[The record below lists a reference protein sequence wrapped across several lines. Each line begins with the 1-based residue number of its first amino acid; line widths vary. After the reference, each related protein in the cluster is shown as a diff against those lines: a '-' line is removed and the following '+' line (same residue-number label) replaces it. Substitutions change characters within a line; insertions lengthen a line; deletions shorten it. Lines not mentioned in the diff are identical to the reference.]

1 MTTLAPVFLSASV
14 PDPKRDPRYYVR
26 ADVTAIREAV
36 VALARTVLP
45 QSDLVFG
52 GHPAISPLIARVAR
66 DLDLFKRVVIYQSEA
81 YRDVIPPDSLAFD
94 RLVWTKPHHDKKA
107 SLEEMRQQMLSGR
120 TFRAGIFIGGM
131 EGVEE
136 EWKLFR
142 ERHQHAPAYPIASTG
157 GAALILFERERRDV
171 DERFANDLSREWV
184 YGALFP
190 RLLARPDSTESR

>member
-14 PDPKRDPRYYVR
+14 PDPKRHPKYYES

-66 DLDLFKRVVIYQSEA
+66 DLDLFKRVIIYQSEEF
-81 YRDVIPPDSLAFD
+81 RDVIPKDSLAFE
-94 RLVWTKPHHDKKA
+94 RLVWTDKRGDRNK
-107 SLEEMRQQMLSGR
+107 SLELMREQMLSEHKY
-120 TFRAGIFIGGM
+120 RAGIFIGGM
-131 EGVEE
+131 EGVED

-142 ERHQHAPAYPIASTG
+142 TRHSNAPVYPIASTG
-157 GAALILFERERRDV
+157 GAALILFERERRHLD
-171 DERFANDLSREWV
+171 DRFAQDLSREWV
-184 YGALFP
+184 YGALFR
-190 RLLARPDSTESR
+190 RLLDPVTQ

>member
-1 MTTLAPVFLSASV
+1 MTTLPPVFLSASV
-14 PDPKRDPRYYVR
+14 PDPKRNPKYYER

-45 QSDLVFG
+45 QSELVFG

-66 DLDLFKRVVIYQSEA
+66 DLDLFKRVIIYQSEEF
-81 YRDVIPPDSLAFD
+81 REVIPPDSLAFE
-94 RLVWTKPHHDKKA
+94 RLVWTKKRADRNA
-107 SLEEMRQQMLSGR
+107 SLDLMRDEMLSN

-131 EGVEE
+131 EGVED

-142 ERHQHAPAYPIASTG
+142 ERHEKTPAYPIASTG
-157 GAALILFERERRDV
+157 GAAAILFERERRGV
-171 DERFANDLSREWV
+171 DEPLAHDLTHEWV

-190 RLLARPDSTESR
+190 RLLGRTLS